1 MAHGA
6 AQAIGAGAPGDLWSI
21 TASSPPGDWM
31 VRPEVAAPLLIA
43 AGAYAVGW
51 WQLRRRGGAVSE
63 WRVAA
68 SVAGLLSVLVALSA
82 PFDRLAHASFAAHM
96 LQHLLL
102 IAGAAPLLLLADPF
116 AALCWA
122 LPAPVRSRAGR
133 LLRAGTP
140 LRALWRVLTTVW
152 VAWLAHVA
160 AVWLWHLPS
169 AYDAAVA
176 DRVVHDVEHLVFF
189 GTAILFWWPIVQ
201 PAPRLRA
208 PTGYGVRVGYLVLA
222 AMQGA
227 LLGLLLAMSRE
238 TWYRAYPSA
247 EDQSLGG
254 LVMWGLGG
262 AVDMLAVLILLGCY
276 LGSQD
281 GEVPPRKLVRIR
293 VDFNRREDSRTIALG
308 SSAEVPEEV
317 RREGALVILYEPGD
331 IECEAIVRRGRRWE
345 WVADILDGTIRESA
359 IDSTGT

>member
-6 AQAIGAGAPGDLWSI
+6 AQAFGAGAPGDLWSV
-21 TASSPPGDWM
+21 AMSSAPGAWI

-43 AGAYAVGW
+43 ACACAVGW
-51 WQLRRRGGAVSE
+51 RQLRRRGGSTSG

-68 SVAGLLSVLVALSA
+68 SAGGLLSVLVALSA
-82 PFDRLAHASFAAHM
+82 PLDRLAHVSFAAHM

-102 IAGAAPLLLLADPF
+102 IVGAAPLLLLADPF

-122 LPAPVRSRAGR
+122 LPSSVRSRAGR
-133 LLRAGTP
+133 LLRPGTP
-140 LRALWRVLTTVW
+140 LRSIWRGLTTVS

-189 GTAILFWWPIVQ
+189 GTAVLFWWPIVQ

-208 PTGYGVRVGYLVLA
+208 PTGYGIRVGYLVLA
-222 AMQGA
+222 ALQGA

-254 LVMWGLGG
+254 LVMWGIGG
-262 AVDMLAVLILLGCY
+262 AVDMLAVLILVGCY
-276 LGSQD
+276 LGTQD
-281 GEVPPRKLVRIR
+281 R
-293 VDFNRREDSRTIALG
+293 
-308 SSAEVPEEV
+308 AE
-317 RREGALVILYEPGD
+317 
-331 IECEAIVRRGRRWE
+331 RRGPSDPAPAPLE
-345 WVADILDGTIRESA
+345 N
-359 IDSTGT
+359 STERQDLKPRPLE

>member
-6 AQAIGAGAPGDLWSI
+6 AQAFGAGAPGDLWSV
-21 TASSPPGDWM
+21 AMSSAPGAWI

-43 AGAYAVGW
+43 ACACAVGW
-51 WQLRRRGGAVSE
+51 RRLRRRGGSASG

-68 SVAGLLSVLVALSA
+68 SAGGLLSVLIALSA
-82 PFDRLAHASFAAHM
+82 PLDRLAHVSFAAHM

-102 IAGAAPLLLLADPF
+102 IVGAAPLLLLADPF

-133 LLRAGTP
+133 LLRPGTP
-140 LRALWRVLTTVW
+140 LRSIWRGLTTVS

-160 AVWLWHLPS
+160 AVWLWHLPG

-176 DRVVHDVEHLVFF
+176 DRVVHDVEHLIFF
-189 GTAILFWWPIVQ
+189 GTAVLFWWPIVQ
-201 PAPRLRA
+201 PAPRLRV
-208 PTGYGVRVGYLVLA
+208 PTGYGIRVGYLVLA
-222 AMQGA
+222 ALQGA

-254 LVMWGLGG
+254 LVMWGIGG
-262 AVDMLAVLILLGCY
+262 AVDMLAVLILVGCY
-276 LGSQD
+276 LGTQD
-281 GEVPPRKLVRIR
+281 R
-293 VDFNRREDSRTIALG
+293 
-308 SSAEVPEEV
+308 AE
-317 RREGALVILYEPGD
+317 
-331 IECEAIVRRGRRWE
+331 RRGPPDPAPAPLE
-345 WVADILDGTIRESA
+345 N
-359 IDSTGT
+359 STERQDLEPRPLE